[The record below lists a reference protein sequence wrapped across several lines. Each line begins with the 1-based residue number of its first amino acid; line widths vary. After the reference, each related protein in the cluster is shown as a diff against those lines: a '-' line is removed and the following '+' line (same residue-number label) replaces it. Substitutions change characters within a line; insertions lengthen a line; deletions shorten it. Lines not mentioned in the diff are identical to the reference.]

1 MTNKTYLCQIKMYT
15 VLDKI
20 NSPDDLRKLNVTEL
34 PQLCADIRSYMVECC
49 SRNPGHLASSLG
61 AVELIVGLHYI
72 YDTPKDKIVFDVG
85 HQAYAHKILTGR
97 KDAFRQNRTREGI
110 SGFPKMEESPYDA
123 FGVGHSS
130 TSISAALGLAE
141 AARMQGSDARSIAFI
156 GDGAL
161 TGGLAFE
168 GMNNAGNS
176 PTDLLVILN
185 DNNQAIDKNIGA
197 LHEHLLNITT
207 NPAYNRFKGKVWNTL
222 GDSKLKTFIQRW
234 IRSLKSWMVKKTGGD
249 LFEALGFR
257 YFGPIDGND
266 IDQVVN
272 TLSKIKG
279 IGGPRILHCIT
290 TKGRG
295 YAPAE
300 NDPTVWHAPGKFN
313 PETGE
318 RLKSSWA
325 ADRYQDVF
333 GETLCELAEMDS
345 RVVGI
350 TPAMASGC
358 GMNIFGERMPSRFF
372 DVGIEEEHAVTFA
385 AGLAAGG
392 MRPFCNLY
400 STFAQRAYD
409 QIVHDVALQRLPVI
423 FCFDRA
429 GVVGEDGP
437 THHGAFD
444 LAAYRSIPEMVI
456 AAPADEIEL
465 KCMMYTALRQE
476 RPVIIRYPRGLGEG
490 RNWKETAFAEMKPGK
505 GVKVKDGR
513 NLAILAL
520 GPVVNRA
527 KEAADAY
534 EAETGVSPAI
544 YNLRYLKPL
553 DDSIMEEAA
562 EFDAVLTL
570 EDGVM
575 KGGLFG
581 AACEWFK
588 EHGRDVKVKGHGIP
602 DRFIIQDTQ
611 RAERKECGLDTES
624 ILESVRNLIQ
634 KD

>member
-1 MTNKTYLCQIKMYT
+1 MYT
-15 VLDKI
+15 LLNKI
-20 NSPDDLRKLNVTEL
+20 NSPEDLRKLDKAEL
-34 PQLCADIRSYMVECC
+34 PQLCAEIRSYMVDCC

-72 YDTPKDKIVFDVG
+72 YNTPEDRIVFDVG

-97 KDAFRQNRTREGI
+97 RDAFRQNRTREGI
-110 SGFPKMEESPYDA
+110 SGFPKMDESPYDA

-141 AARMQGSDARSIAFI
+141 AAKMKGSKAKSIAFI

-168 GMNNAGNS
+168 GLNNAGS
-176 PTDLLVILN
+176 SAADILVILN

-222 GDSKLKTFIQRW
+222 GNSRFKSFIQRW
-234 IRSLKSWMVKKTGGD
+234 IKSLKSWIVKKTGGD

-266 IDQVVN
+266 IEQVVT
-272 TLSKIKG
+272 TLAKIKE

-290 TKGRG
+290 TKGKG
-295 YAPAE
+295 YTPAE
-300 NDPTVWHAPGKFN
+300 TDPTVWHAPGKFN

-318 RLKSSWA
+318 RLKPVRP

-333 GETLCELAEMDS
+333 GETLCELAASDS

-350 TPAMASGC
+350 TPAMATGC
-358 GMNIFGERMPSRFF
+358 GMNVLGERMPSRFF
-372 DVGIEEEHAVTFA
+372 DVGIEEEHAVTFS

-392 MRPFCNLY
+392 MRPFCNIY

-409 QIVHDVALQRLPVI
+409 QIIHDVALQHLPVT

-444 LAAYRSIPEMVI
+444 LAAYRNIPEMVI

-465 KCMMYTALRQE
+465 KCMMYTALQQE
-476 RPVIIRYPRGLGEG
+476 SPVIIRYPRGMGEG
-490 RNWKETAFAEMKPGK
+490 RNWKEAAFERMEPGQ
-505 GVKVKDGR
+505 GVKLKDGSG
-513 NLAILAL
+513 LAILAL
-520 GPVVNRA
+520 GPVANRA

-534 EAETGVSPAI
+534 EAETGISPSV
-544 YNLRYLKPL
+544 YNIRYLKPL
-553 DDSIMEEAA
+553 DRAIMEEAA
-562 EFDAVLTL
+562 GHGKVLTL

-581 AACEWFK
+581 AACEYFQ
-588 EHGRDVKVKGHGIP
+588 EHGCEVKVEGHGIP

-611 RAERKECGLDTES
+611 RAEREECGLDKES
-624 ILESVRNLIQ
+624 ILESVRKLMQ

>member
-1 MTNKTYLCQIKMYT
+1 MYT
-15 VLDKI
+15 LLNKI
-20 NSPDDLRKLNVTEL
+20 NSPEDLRKLDKAEL
-34 PQLCADIRSYMVECC
+34 PQLCAEIRSYMVDCC

-72 YDTPKDKIVFDVG
+72 YNTPEDRIVFDVG

-97 KDAFRQNRTREGI
+97 RDAFRQNRTREGI
-110 SGFPKMEESPYDA
+110 SGFPKMDESPYDA

-141 AARMQGSDARSIAFI
+141 AAKMKGSKAKSIAFI

-168 GMNNAGNS
+168 GLNNAGS
-176 PTDLLVILN
+176 SAADILVILN

-207 NPAYNRFKGKVWNTL
+207 NPAYNRFKGKVWNSL
-222 GDSKLKTFIQRW
+222 GNSRFKSFIQRW
-234 IRSLKSWMVKKTGGD
+234 IKSLKSWIVKKTGGD

-266 IDQVVN
+266 IEQVIA
-272 TLSKIKG
+272 TLAKIKE

-290 TKGRG
+290 TKGKG
-295 YAPAE
+295 YTPAE
-300 NDPTVWHAPGKFN
+300 TDPTVWHAPGKFN

-318 RLKSSWA
+318 RLKPVRP

-333 GETLCELAEMDS
+333 GETLCELAASDN

-350 TPAMASGC
+350 TPAMATGC
-358 GMNIFGERMPSRFF
+358 GMNVFGERMPSRFF
-372 DVGIEEEHAVTFA
+372 DVGIEEEHAVTFS

-392 MRPFCNLY
+392 MRPFCNIY

-409 QIVHDVALQRLPVI
+409 QIIHDVALQHLPVT

-444 LAAYRSIPEMVI
+444 LAAYRNIPEMVI

-465 KCMMYTALRQE
+465 KCMMYTALQQE
-476 RPVIIRYPRGLGEG
+476 SPVIIRYPRGMGEG
-490 RNWKETAFAEMKPGK
+490 RNWKEAAFERMEPGQ
-505 GVKVKDGR
+505 GVKLKDGSG
-513 NLAILAL
+513 LAILAL
-520 GPVVNRA
+520 GPVANRA

-534 EAETGVSPAI
+534 EAETGISPSV
-544 YNLRYLKPL
+544 YNIRYLKPL
-553 DDSIMEEAA
+553 DPTIMKEAA
-562 EFDAVLTL
+562 GHGKVLTL

-581 AACEWFK
+581 AACEYFQ
-588 EHGRDVKVKGHGIP
+588 EHGCEVKVEGHGIP

-611 RAERKECGLDTES
+611 RAEREECGLDKES
-624 ILESVRNLIQ
+624 ILESVRKLMQ